1 MHQTR
6 AVLATCAEE
15 GQRSSWG
22 GTVLLRWS
30 QRGTLMV
37 VTVYGWSE
45 VNRRL
50 VVEVANH
57 LRLVGPST

>member
-1 MHQTR
+1 
-6 AVLATCAEE
+6 
-15 GQRSSWG
+15 
-22 GTVLLRWS
+22 
-30 QRGTLMV
+30 MV